1 MARPTLN
8 LERWK
13 MAVARSGLIRL
24 RGAAESINASRR
36 YITTNKAIRM
46 PG

>member
-8 LERWK
+8 LECWK
-13 MAVARSGLIRL
+13 MAVARSEPVHL
-24 RGAAESINASRR
+24 RGATESINASRC